1 MNEVAIDGRGLS
13 LAQVEAVARGRARVE
28 LRGDAGVRERLER
41 CARFKDELIG
51 LGTPVYGVTTGVG
64 DSVHV
69 QIAHQKAAALQLNL
83 MRKLGCGTGSYLPED
98 YARAV
103 MLLRANTLARGQSGV
118 RPVLVETLLAC
129 LNAGIASCI
138 PEEGSVGASGDLVP
152 LSYVGATLCG
162 QRSVY
167 HRGGEIV
174 PAAQALDA
182 AGIRPIELEAKEG
195 LALWNGTAFM
205 TGIAALVLEDAKRLS
220 LLADICTAL
229 VTEVLTSSSGPFH
242 PFLHDATKPHPGQSR
257 SAANIRALL
266 EGSQLARPYHD
277 VVSQA
282 GNLRGDG
289 AVTTRRLPVMLQ
301 ERYSVRCAPHFIGV
315 LNDAIEW
322 MERWLGVEMNSAN
335 DNPLFD
341 AEEGVVHNGGN
352 FAGGHVAFLADALK
366 VAMASVA
373 DLLDRQLALI
383 VDEKFSRGLPP
394 NLSPELPADDPEAGT
409 HHGFKGVQLAVSS
422 LAAEALG
429 RCMPMTIFSR
439 STEAHNQDKVSMGAT
454 AARGARDVLA
464 LSEKVAVLCLLA
476 LCQAA
481 DLRGPGM
488 LGRTRRVHELVR
500 AVSAPVGRDREL
512 EDDIKRLLERVKAGD
527 VTRAAFDDPAT
538 P

>member
-1 MNEVAIDGRGLS
+1 MNPVAIDGRGLS
-13 LAQVEAVARGRARVE
+13 LAEVEAVARGRARVE
-28 LRGDAGVRERLER
+28 LRAGVRERLER
-41 CARFKDELIG
+41 CASFKDELIE

-64 DSVHV
+64 DSVHT
-69 QIAHQKAAALQLNL
+69 QIAHQKAAALQRNL
-83 MRKLGCGTGSYLPED
+83 MRKLGCGTGDYLAED
-98 YARAV
+98 DARAV

-162 QRSVY
+162 QRNVHY
-167 HRGGEIV
+167 RGEIV
-174 PAAQALDA
+174 PAARAMEAERIQ
-182 AGIRPIELEAKEG
+182 PIELQAKEG
-195 LALWNGTAFM
+195 LAIWNGTAFM

-242 PFLHDATKPHPGQSR
+242 PFLHDATKPHPGQAR

-266 EGSQLARPYHD
+266 EGSQLARPYHE
-277 VVSQA
+277 VVKQA
-282 GNLRGDG
+282 GALRGG
-289 AVTTRRLPVMLQ
+289 AATTRKLPIMLQ

-322 MERWLGVEMNSAN
+322 MERWLVVEMNSAN

-341 AEEGVVHNGGN
+341 PEEGVVHNGGN

-366 VAMASVA
+366 VAVASVA
-373 DLLDRQLALI
+373 DLLDRQLELI

-394 NLSPELPADDPEAGT
+394 NLSPELPPDHPEAGT
-409 HHGFKGVQLAVSS
+409 HHGFKGVQLVVSS

-429 RCMPMTIFSR
+429 RCLPMTIFSR

-454 AARGARDVLA
+454 AARGARDVLT
-464 LSEKVAVLCLLA
+464 LTEKVAVLCLLA

-481 DLRGPGM
+481 DLRGPGK
-488 LGRTRRVHELVR
+488 LGRTRVVHNLVR
-500 AVSAPVGRDREL
+500 AVSAPVADDREL
-512 EDDIKRLLERVKAGD
+512 EDDVKRLLERVRAGD
-527 VTRAAFDDPAT
+527 VTRAAFGDAALA
-538 P
+538 